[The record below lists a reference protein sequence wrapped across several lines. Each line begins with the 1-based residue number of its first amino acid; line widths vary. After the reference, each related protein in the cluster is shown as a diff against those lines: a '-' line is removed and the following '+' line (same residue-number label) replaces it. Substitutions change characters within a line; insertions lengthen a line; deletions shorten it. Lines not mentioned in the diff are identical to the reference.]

1 MKRTAALGMLAAC
14 LLPPLIRAEP
24 APPTVKEQPAFGN
37 HFADQELTGTFV
49 LLDPESNTLLAW
61 NPTRAKERFIP
72 ASTFKIAN
80 SLIGLE
86 SGTVESLD
94 EVLPYGGKP
103 QPFKEWEHDMP
114 LREAMKLSAVPIY
127 QELARRIGAEK
138 MAAGVKS
145 LDYGNADT
153 AGAVDHFW
161 LDGPLKI
168 SAVEQTAFIR
178 RLIADELP
186 LKKETMQQVRG
197 IVPMETAGDAVIH
210 FKTGW
215 CTATEPNIGWIVGW
229 VERGG
234 KSLPFALN
242 IDMKEMK
249 DAPKRLALVKA
260 CLTDLKQAEPQ
271 GSSTT
276 R

>member
-1 MKRTAALGMLAAC
+1 MIARRTALFGLLAAGMLA
-14 LLPPLIRAEP
+14 PLALAEP
-24 APPTVKEQPAFGN
+24 KPTAVKEQPAFGT
-37 HFADQELTGTFV
+37 HFAAQGLTGTFV
-49 LLDPESNTLLAW
+49 LLEPESDTLQTW
-61 NPTRAKERFIP
+61 NSTRAKERFIP

-86 SGTVESLD
+86 SGTVKSLD

-103 QPFKEWEHDMP
+103 QMMKEWEHDMP

-153 AGAVDHFW
+153 KGAIDRFW

-178 RLIADELP
+178 RLLADELP
-186 LKKETMQQVRG
+186 LRKETMQQIRG
-197 IVPMETAGDAVIH
+197 IIPTETAGDAVIH
-210 FKTGW
+210 YKTGW
-215 CTATEPNIGWIVGW
+215 CTSTEPNIGWIVGW

-234 KSLPFALN
+234 KNLPFALN

-249 DAPKRLALVKA
+249 GAPKRMALVKA
-260 CLTDLKQAEPQ
+260 CLEEL
-271 GSSTT
+271 

>member
-1 MKRTAALGMLAAC
+1 MKPTAALGLLAAC
-14 LLPPLIRAEP
+14 LLTPLIEAEP
-24 APPTVKEQPAFGN
+24 TPPVVKEQPAFGT
-37 HFADQELTGTFV
+37 HFSAEGLTGTFV
-49 LLDPESNTLLAW
+49 LLDPEANTLHTW

-86 SGTVESLD
+86 SGAVKNLE

-103 QPFKEWEHDMP
+103 QAFKEWEHDMALP
-114 LREAMKLSAVPIY
+114 EAMKLSAVPIY
-127 QELARRIGAEK
+127 QEVARRIGAER

-153 AGAVDHFW
+153 TGVIDRFW

-178 RLIADELP
+178 RLLADELP
-186 LKKETMQQVRG
+186 LKKETMEKVRG
-197 IVPMETAGDAVIH
+197 IIPTETAGDAVIH

-215 CTATEPNIGWIVGW
+215 CTSTEPNIGWIVGW

-234 KSLPFALN
+234 KKLPFALN
-242 IDMKEMK
+242 MEMK
-249 DAPKRLALVKA
+249 DMNDAPKRLALVKA
-260 CLTDLKQAEPQ
+260 CLGEDAK
-271 GSSTT
+271 
-276 R
+276 